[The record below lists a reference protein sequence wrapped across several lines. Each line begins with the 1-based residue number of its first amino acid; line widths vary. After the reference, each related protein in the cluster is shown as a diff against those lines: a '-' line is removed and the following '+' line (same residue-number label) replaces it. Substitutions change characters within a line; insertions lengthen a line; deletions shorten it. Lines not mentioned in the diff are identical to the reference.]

1 MIALDEVRAG
11 ARLRHDVC
19 DAAGKRLLAAGATLT
34 AKSIELLHRCGVRA
48 VAVVEAG
55 RTREETDAERA
66 AFAARLDR
74 RFHRLNDDPS
84 MQEFKCILF
93 AHRRP
98 GAV

>member
-11 ARLRHDVC
+11 ARLQHDVC
-19 DAAGKRLLAAGATLT
+19 DAAGKRLLAAGVTLT
-34 AKSIELLHRCGVRA
+34 AKSIELLRRCGVRA

-55 RTREETDAERA
+55 RTPEETDAA
-66 AFAARLDR
+66 LAARLDR
-74 RFHRLNDDPS
+74 RFHRLDDDPS
-84 MQEFKCILF
+84 MQELKRILL